1 MKIHIKSVVLSAVAL
16 AFCFVGLA
24 FAQTGDTPAPTLKTD
39 AEIEA
44 MGYTHIYLLE
54 IPDQPNFRTGAPYSL
69 DNSNLNLGPIE
80 SVAYR
85 VNLGENNF
93 CYTSFGAYTSDLK
106 RIGVPT
112 FTSQTVMQRYVQN
125 LYYEAKS
132 PSLNTTGTTVAQ
144 GNIEFWPWN
153 YSKPNALNIPGAAG
167 DGSGNRNY
175 DFGDQCSW
183 SGAHGSMQVHDYQ
196 NKTTVFALNRY
207 NDGAEASLGIGNC
220 SDTNYGL
227 DWTMNYNSASYET
240 KQLDVFAKP
249 VFLKMSESDY
259 SAISG
264 EVSNM
269 KLVYKLDCPLQGKYS
284 TNNYQVNN
292 AVSSDISGMPLSRVG
307 YYMVMEKADGSVDYA
322 YTSFDAPTNDLN
334 KVGLPLGDA
343 TWSYQQTVNNMTVQS
358 NVPGVVNGTGIATGN
373 IEIWNTNYRQ
383 NNSAGVPNA
392 SSANNDSGFD
402 FGDEPSAGDYGSF
415 QIHNYGSSQTIM
427 ALNKWNGQASGSK
440 TIDMGIGN
448 NTGAGAPDYTFNG
461 DQGTNSNASQY
472 VNRSL
477 YVLAEA
483 AIAPEMKNVAEGS
496 KYQIVQ
502 GARLTSQ
509 MNAGWNADFGG
520 VDYDIVNNVA
530 ELKQTLG
537 PFDRVGY
544 YMEYAQSGSDPLKYV
559 FVSFD
564 AMTNDISKI
573 GVPTNPSGEFYQQKV
588 YNLNVTTNVTASD
601 GKITDP
607 STGTQVTANNTI
619 SYNTGY
625 LEFWASNYSGTKGT
639 VISQGSDSTYDIND
653 SGGSTGYGH
662 GSMQIHSLDTEQT
675 IFAVN
680 HFNGGKQFGIGTNP
694 TTTGAPDWTNNN
706 TKQGY
711 AIANIYTFAKPVLSD
726 MDAEHFQ
733 TIQAEAANMNLVYKL
748 DCPLYGT
755 YNANNYVVNNIN
767 NLGDLKG
774 MPLKRVAYYM
784 TLEKADGSVDYAYAS
799 YDPINNDINQIGL
812 PFDGA
817 VRQTTVNN
825 LTVSSNV
832 AGVVNG
838 TGLSGNI
845 EMWNRNYTQGNSA
858 NIPGASG
865 SEYDFGDTP
874 SNGNY
879 ACFQIHNYGDK
890 QTVMAL
896 NAWNGVGSSAN
907 RTIDIGIGNN
917 QTGNGSPDYTFNGD
931 SGANS
936 NASQYTN
943 RTLYVMAQRAIAPGM
958 DNVAN
963 ASDYTLVQGAR
974 LTTQM
979 GTNWHTSGV
988 NYDIVDNLAS
998 LQSQGILFDRVGYY
1012 MEYAATANDPLT
1024 YVFVSFDAMT
1034 NDLSK
1039 IGVPIST
1046 SGELYAQKVNNLEFT
1061 TNVASNQGKLFDPAT
1076 GAQVTANTTYKQA
1089 QGYIEFWSNDYTN
1102 AKNPSIEAG
1111 SGDIYDI
1118 SDTLTGVPGNA
1129 GYGSMQIHSLETSQT
1144 IFALNR
1150 FGGNKCYGI
1159 GTNPNAAVDTTGN
1172 KAQADYTFDESKK
1185 GYAIANIYTYV
1196 HQVDAL
1202 LTTNAMSM
1210 YQRDLANV
1218 ADVTLTGTWAAT
1230 NGVTINTVQASVDG
1244 GDWIDM
1250 VMNADGTFSSDSMSL
1265 KGGMHS
1271 VSYQALDA
1279 SGTVLATQSG
1289 QIGVGEIF
1297 ITAGQS
1303 NSTNCGD
1310 IRQTSTSGLAF
1321 AYNPKTGQWEQN
1333 VDQQFGPLDGTN
1345 KGSTWPSF
1353 ADTLAEEEGVPVATY
1368 SVGYSGTNIS
1378 QWINDEKGGISTNM
1392 INAINFLNE
1401 NADGFA
1407 GILWHQGES
1416 DKGTAEDVYYEKLNQ
1431 LIARAR
1437 TAAGD
1442 DELPWGVAIASADA
1456 NGNAYSNVTN
1466 AQLRVI
1472 ADDPNIF
1479 LGVNTDEF
1487 CVIDREHASDPDYE
1501 TLRGT
1506 NGNSIHLSDKGLKEA
1521 GRLWALTA
1529 GESIVGLR
1537 KYWRADSDEAL
1548 AVSDWEVNGGY
1559 KLGIKL
1565 NSGDNPSV
1573 EVDKPIQMVD
1583 DGTVEVGEGYSL
1595 TLTGDVTGSG
1605 EMTKT
1610 GKGDLTLTGDRSG
1623 FTGKTTVSEGKLTL
1637 TGDAVNVNGPMELT
1651 DDTTIVYNVDE
1662 DNTKQLE
1669 FSGDVTLSGG
1679 NVLKTGNGKLKI
1691 LAGEG
1696 KFATNNFTVE
1706 AGELDF
1712 KGELTGDLIVKTG
1725 STLSPGNSV
1734 GDLTVYGN
1742 VIIET
1747 EATGLFEFKAYKSD
1761 PESQEFDTLTVEDDN
1776 NSLTLDTGSI
1786 IQLYFEN
1793 GDQNRW
1799 AKEGAEYQLVYG
1811 NVIGDADTDWNSFL
1825 GNYQNLFALEGR
1837 PEGLFLIGLGA
1848 PESTGVPEPS
1858 TWALMILG
1866 AAGLLY
1872 FRKRKN

>member
-1 MKIHIKSVVLSAVAL
+1 MKMRIKSVVLSALAL
-16 AFCFVGLA
+16 ALCLVGWA
-24 FAQTGDTPAPTLKTD
+24 SAQTLKTD

-44 MGYTHIYLLE
+44 MGYTHIYSLD
-54 IPDQPNFRTGAPYSL
+54 IPDTPNFRTGAPYSL

-85 VNLGENNF
+85 LNLGENNF

-132 PSLNTTGTTVAQ
+132 PTLTTAGTTVAQ
-144 GNIEFWPWN
+144 GNIEFWPFN

-175 DFGDQCSW
+175 DFGDSCSY

-227 DWTMNYNSASYET
+227 DWTMNYNSASYAT

-249 VFLKMSESDY
+249 VFSQMSVSDY

-292 AVSSDISGMPLSRVG
+292 ATSSDISGMPLSRVG

-343 TWSYQQTVNNMTVQS
+343 TWSFQQTVSNMNVQS
-358 NVPGVVNGTGIATGN
+358 NVPGVVNGKGIETGN

-461 DQGTNSNASQY
+461 DQGNNSNASQY

-509 MNAGWNADFGG
+509 MNTQWNTDFGG

-544 YMEYAQSGSDPLKYV
+544 YMEYAQNASDPLKYV

-564 AMTNDISKI
+564 TMTADISKI
-573 GVPTNPSGEFYQQKV
+573 GVPTVTSGEFYQQTVK
-588 YNLNVTTNVTASD
+588 NLRVTSNATTSD
-601 GKITDP
+601 GLITDP
-607 STGTQVTANNTI
+607 TTNAQIAANSTV

-625 LEFWASNYSGTKGT
+625 LEFWPSNYAKPKSS
-639 VISQGSDSTYDIND
+639 VISQGSDSSYDIND
-653 SGGSTGYGH
+653 SNGSTSYGH
-662 GSMQIHSLDTEQT
+662 GSMQVHSIDTQQT

-680 HFNGGKQFGIGTNP
+680 HFNGGKQFGLGSKP
-694 TTTGAPDWTNNN
+694 SGDPDWTNDNS
-706 TKQGY
+706 KQGY

-733 TIQAEAANMNLVYKL
+733 PIQSEAANMNLVYKL
-748 DCPLYGT
+748 DCPLYSNG
-755 YNANNYVVNNIN
+755 YSADNYTVNNLN

-784 TLEKADGSVDYAYAS
+784 TLEKANGDVDYAYAS
-799 YDPINNDINQIGL
+799 YDATTNNPANIGL
-812 PFDGA
+812 PFDGSI
-817 VRQTTVNN
+817 RQCIVNN

-874 SNGNY
+874 SNGSY
-879 ACFQIHNYGDK
+879 ACFQIHNYGDQ

-896 NAWNGVGSSAN
+896 NAWNGTGSSAN

-917 QTGNGSPDYTFNGD
+917 QTGNGSSDYTFNGD
-931 SGANS
+931 SGVNS

-943 RTLYVMAQRAIAPGM
+943 RTLYVMAERAIAPGM

-1034 NDLSK
+1034 SDLSK

-1046 SGELYAQKVNNLEFT
+1046 SGEFYAQKVNNLQFT
-1061 TNVASNQGKLFDPAT
+1061 TNVASNQGKLFDPTT
-1076 GAQVTANTTYKQA
+1076 GAQVTANTTYTQN

-1102 AKNPSIEAG
+1102 AKNPSIEVG
-1111 SGDIYDI
+1111 SGDIYDV
-1118 SDTLTGVPGNA
+1118 SDTLTGIPGNS
-1129 GYGSMQIHSLETSQT
+1129 GYGSMQIHSLETGQT

-1159 GTNPNAAVDTTGN
+1159 GTNPNAATSTSGN
-1172 KAQADYTFDESKK
+1172 PVQADYTFDEGKK
-1185 GYAIANIYTYV
+1185 GYAIANIYTFV
-1196 HQVDAL
+1196 HQVDAQ

-1310 IRQTSTSGLAF
+1310 IRQASTSGLAF
-1321 AYNPKTGQWEQN
+1321 AYNPVTGKWEEN
-1333 VDQQFGPLDGTN
+1333 CDQQFGPLDGTN
-1345 KGSTWPSF
+1345 RGSTWPSF
-1353 ADTLAEEEGVPVATY
+1353 ADALAEEEGVPVATF

-1431 LIARAR
+1431 LIDRSRA
-1437 TAAGD
+1437 AAGD
-1442 DELPWGVAIASADA
+1442 DELPWGVAIASADG
-1456 NGNAYSNVTN
+1456 NGTTYANVTN

-1479 LGVNTDEF
+1479 QGVNTDEF

-1529 GESIVGLR
+1529 GESIIGLR
-1537 KYWRADSDEAL
+1537 KYWLADSAEAL

-1565 NSGDNPSV
+1565 VSGEELSV
-1573 EVDKPIQMVD
+1573 ETDNAVQMVND
-1583 DGTVEVGEGYSL
+1583 GGTVEVGENYSL
-1595 TLTGDVTGSG
+1595 TLTGAVTGEG
-1605 EMTKT
+1605 EMIKT
-1610 GKGDLTLTGDRSG
+1610 GKGALTLSGDRSEY
-1623 FTGKTTVSEGKLTL
+1623 TGKTTVSEGTLTL
-1637 TGDAVNVNGPMELT
+1637 SGAAATSNGSVEAA
-1651 DDTTIVYNVDE
+1651 DDTTLIYNVDAG
-1662 DNTKQLE
+1662 DSKQLT
-1669 FSGDVTLSGG
+1669 FSDDVTLTADK
-1679 NVLKTGNGKLKI
+1679 VLKTGEGQLKI
-1691 LAGEG
+1691 KADGSQFTAND
-1696 KFATNNFTVE
+1696 FAVE

-1712 KGELTGDLIVKTG
+1712 KGDYNGNLEVKSG
-1725 STLSPGNSV
+1725 ATLSPGNSV
-1734 GDLTVYGN
+1734 GDLTVIGN
-1742 VIIET
+1742 VVIDAG
-1747 EATGLFEFKAYKSD
+1747 ATGLFEFSAYNPD
-1761 PESQEFDTLTVEDDN
+1761 PESQEYDTLTVADGNALELVD
-1776 NSLTLDTGSI
+1776 GSI

-1793 GDQNRW
+1793 GDENRW
-1799 AKEGAEYQLVYG
+1799 AKEGVEYQLVNG

-1825 GNYQNLFALEGR
+1825 GNYQTLFALDGR
-1837 PEGLFLIGLGA
+1837 PEGLFLVGLGA

-1866 AAGLLY
+1866 VIALFL
-1872 FRKRKN
+1872 RKRVRS

>member
-1 MKIHIKSVVLSAVAL
+1 MKMRIKSVVLSAIAL
-16 AFCFVGLA
+16 AFCLVGWA
-24 FAQTGDTPAPTLKTD
+24 SAQTLKTD

-44 MGYTHIYLLE
+44 MGYTHIYSLE
-54 IPDQPNFRTGAPYSL
+54 IPDQPNFRTGAQYSL

-132 PSLNTTGTTVAQ
+132 PTLNTTGTTVAQ

-153 YSKPNALNIPGAAG
+153 YSTGNAANIPGASGA
-167 DGSGNRNY
+167 SGNRNY
-175 DFGDQCSW
+175 DFGDSCSW
-183 SGAHGSMQVHDYQ
+183 GGAHGSMQVHDYQ
-196 NKTTVFALNRY
+196 NKTTVFALNRF
-207 NDGAEASLGIGNC
+207 NDGQQASLGIGNC

-292 AVSSDISGMPLSRVG
+292 AVNSDISGMPLSRVG

-343 TWSYQQTVNNMTVQS
+343 TWSFQQTVSNMNVQS

-461 DQGTNSNASQY
+461 DQGNNSNASQY

-477 YVLAEA
+477 YVLVEA

-520 VDYDIVNNVA
+520 VDYDIVDNVA

-544 YMEYAQSGSDPLKYV
+544 YMEYAQNASDPLKYV

-573 GVPTNPSGEFYQQKV
+573 GVPTNPSGEFYQQTVK
-588 YNLNVTTNVTASD
+588 NLHVTTNVTASD

-607 STGTQVTANNTI
+607 STGTQVAANTTI

-694 TTTGAPDWTNNN
+694 TSTGAPDWTNNN

-726 MDAEHFQ
+726 MDAEHFSA
-733 TIQAEAANMNLVYKL
+733 IQSEAANMNLVYKL

-812 PFDGA
+812 PFDGS

-832 AGVVNG
+832 NGVVNG
-838 TGLSGNI
+838 TGLSGNV

-865 SEYDFGDTP
+865 SEYDFGDQV
-874 SNGNY
+874 SGNGAY
-879 ACFQIHNYGDK
+879 ASFQIHNYGDK

-896 NAWNGVGSSAN
+896 NAWNGVGSSAT

-917 QTGNGSPDYTFNGD
+917 TGHGSPDYTFNGEV
-931 SGANS
+931 GAES
-936 NASQYTN
+936 NASQYAN
-943 RTLYVMAQRAIAPGM
+943 RTLYIMAERAIAPGM

-998 LQSQGILFDRVGYY
+998 LQSQGVLFDRVGYY
-1012 MEYAATANDPLT
+1012 MEYAQNASDPLT

-1034 NDLSK
+1034 SDLSK

-1076 GAQVTANTTYKQA
+1076 GSQVTANTTYKQS

-1111 SGDIYDI
+1111 SGDIYDV
-1118 SDTLTGVPGNA
+1118 SDTLTGVPGAA
-1129 GYGSMQIHSLETSQT
+1129 GYGSMQVHSLETGQT

-1210 YQRDLANV
+1210 YQRDLANN
-1218 ADVTLTGTWAAT
+1218 ANITLSGTWAAT
-1230 NGVTINTVQASVDG
+1230 NGVTIDTVQASVDG

-1279 SGTVLATQSG
+1279 SGAVLATQSG

-1321 AYNPKTGQWEQN
+1321 AYNPKTGKWEQN
-1333 VDQQFGPLDGTN
+1333 VDQQFGPLDGSN

-1416 DKGTAEDVYYEKLNQ
+1416 DKGTAEQTYYEKLNQ
-1431 LIARAR
+1431 LIDRFR

-1472 ADDPNIF
+1472 ADDSNVF

-1487 CVIDREHASDPDYE
+1487 CVIDREHASDPDYQ

-1529 GESIVGLR
+1529 GESIIGLR

-1548 AVSDWEVNGGY
+1548 SYSDWEVDGGY
-1559 KLGIKL
+1559 KLGVKL
-1565 NSGDNPSV
+1565 VSGEELSV
-1573 EVDKPIQMVD
+1573 EADNSIQMLD
-1583 DGTVEVGEGYSL
+1583 AGTVEVGEGYNL
-1595 TLTGDVTGSG
+1595 TLSGDITGSG
-1605 EMTKT
+1605 EMVKT
-1610 GKGDLTLTGDRSG
+1610 GKGILTLSG
-1623 FTGKTTVSEGKLTL
+1623 ENLSSYTGKTTVSEGTVKLAGDGTL
-1637 TGDAVNVNGPMELT
+1637 ND
-1651 DDTTIVYNVDE
+1651 
-1662 DNTKQLE
+1662 
-1669 FSGDVTLSGG
+1669 LSGG
-1679 NVLKTGNGKLKI
+1679 TEEKPVNLVSEGNMELNSNSGSDTKFIGKIDASGQTITKTGDGTLKI
-1691 LAGEG
+1691 FSKDSDPSTA
-1696 KFATNNFTVE
+1696 ANFIVD

-1712 KGELTGDLIVKTG
+1712 KGKYVGGMELNSGAV
-1725 STLSPGNSV
+1725 LSPGNSI
-1734 GDLTVYGN
+1734 G
-1742 VIIET
+1742 I
-1747 EATGLFEFKAYKSD
+1747 
-1761 PESQEFDTLTVEDDN
+1761 
-1776 NSLTLDTGSI
+1776 LTLDGTALDPGASTLTMHPGSTLLMEVAGPEPDDNDQLIVLGALTIEDGAIINMALTGNYSWAPYETFESI
-1786 IQLYFEN
+1786 IKAEGTSEEIIERALTSSYFT
-1793 GDQNRW
+1793 G
-1799 AKEGAEYQLVYG
+1799 L
-1811 NVIGDADTDWNSFL
+1811 DAILQAD
-1825 GNYQNLFALEGR
+1825 G
-1837 PEGLFLIGLGA
+1837 
-1848 PESTGVPEPS
+1848 STYIITGYADPNAVPEPS
-1858 TWALMILG
+1858 TWALLILG

-1872 FRKRKN
+1872 FRKRK